1 MICCSFVLQIVFNTC
16 AIGQYQ
22 HSPAPICKLKCH
34 DVLNT
39 SPYARKETSAFSYLW
54 SVFMTLYVF
63 WFFFFFLILLQ
74 NCTWCKDETAVPKR
88 LPPFTKK
95 KYPTSFYKHHTRKN
109 ILYPKAFQAS
119 ILTTVLLPLHGVFT
133 KGKEEWKQAVN
144 HCIGNYKNK
153 KSSKV

>member
-1 MICCSFVLQIVFNTC
+1 MCYWPVPTLTCPNLQIKMSWCVKYFT
-16 AIGQYQ
+16 
-22 HSPAPICKLKCH
+22 ICQKRDICLFISLVSIH
-34 DVLNT
+34 DPLC
-39 SPYARKETSAFSYLW
+39 FLI
-54 SVFMTLYVF
+54 
-63 WFFFFFLILLQ
+63 FFFLILLQ